1 MNTTVFKTNF
11 KKSMKTRLK
20 MKCLDYLIKD
30 LNRKDTIGL
39 SEFLLTS
46 LQKNLVEVRE
56 KSVSNNDVLFFVTKD
71 YFSWIYVYENSTFV
85 EHKIKIS
92 DFSFLTKEHLLEIGK
107 DADVSTFFIW
117 LMDGNTHVRMCSFN
131 QAHSHVLFKK
141 YLSGKHFSKGFTYST
156 LYKMAKIAS
165 KKL

>member
-1 MNTTVFKTNF
+1 MNTTVFKSNF

-71 YFSWIYVYENSTFV
+71 YFSWIYVYENSTFP
-85 EHKIKIS
+85 
-92 DFSFLTKEHLLEIGK
+92 FSCLI
-107 DADVSTFFIW
+107 
-117 LMDGNTHVRMCSFN
+117 
-131 QAHSHVLFKK
+131 
-141 YLSGKHFSKGFTYST
+141 
-156 LYKMAKIAS
+156 
-165 KKL
+165 